1 MFELTEKRALVTGAS
16 GAIGGAIARG
26 LHRQGAIV
34 ALSGTRQTVLAE
46 LAAAL
51 GERAHVGA
59 ADLGDAAATSDL
71 PARAAE
77 AMGGLDIL
85 VNNAG
90 VTGDGLAVRMKDED
104 WQRVIDVNLTSAF
117 RLSRAALKMM
127 MRQRWGRII
136 SITSIVGLTGNAGQA
151 SYAASKAGLTA
162 MTKSLAQEVATRG
175 ITANCVA
182 PGFIETPMTDAL
194 SEDQRAKLAAAIPV
208 GRFGIGEDVAACV
221 AFLASDE
228 AAYVTGE
235 TVHVNGGMAM
245 F

>member
-1 MFELTEKRALVTGAS
+1 MRRVRPEST
-16 GAIGGAIARG
+16 
-26 LHRQGAIV
+26 
-34 ALSGTRQTVLAE
+34 
-46 LAAAL
+46 
-51 GERAHVGA
+51 
-59 ADLGDAAATSDL
+59 L
-71 PARAAE
+71 PAPS
-77 AMGGLDIL
+77 
-85 VNNAG
+85 
-90 VTGDGLAVRMKDED
+90 
-104 WQRVIDVNLTSAF
+104 SAF

-151 SYAASKAGLTA
+151 SYAASKAGLPA
-162 MTKSLAQEVATRG
+162 MAKSLAQEVATRG

>member
-51 GERAHVGA
+51 GERAHVVA

-136 SITSIVGLTGNAGQA
+136 SITSIVGNFAPEFLLKGHHEFNRVKAVGPQVVDKTCRFRDLVFLDAQMFHDNFFHAIGDVTHSFDSLE
-151 SYAASKAGLTA
+151 SY
-162 MTKSLAQEVATRG
+162 RG
-175 ITANCVA
+175 
-182 PGFIETPMTDAL
+182 
-194 SEDQRAKLAAAIPV
+194 R
-208 GRFGIGEDVAACV
+208 
-221 AFLASDE
+221 
-228 AAYVTGE
+228 
-235 TVHVNGGMAM
+235 
-245 F
+245 

>member
-51 GERAHVGA
+51 GERAHVVA

-77 AMGGLDIL
+77 ATGGLDIL